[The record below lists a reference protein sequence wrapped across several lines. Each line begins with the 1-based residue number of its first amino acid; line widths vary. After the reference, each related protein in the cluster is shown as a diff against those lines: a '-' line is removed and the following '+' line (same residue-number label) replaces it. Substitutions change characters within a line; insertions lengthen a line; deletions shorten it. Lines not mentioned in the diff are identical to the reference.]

1 MIDDDKD
8 EIDVVLFN
16 TSTTINKLEVL
27 EQLEELKGA
36 LQNKGLTKKE
46 INNIIRTQ
54 YKAIKNFYKNI

>member
-16 TSTTINKLEVL
+16 TSTIINKLEVL
-27 EQLEELKGA
+27 EQLEALKGA

-54 YKAIKNFYKNI
+54 YKAIKNFCKNI

>member
-16 TSTTINKLEVL
+16 TSITINKLEVL
-27 EQLEELKGA
+27 EKLEELKGA

-54 YKAIKNFYKNI
+54 YKAIINFYKNI

>member
-27 EQLEELKGA
+27 EKLEELKGA

-54 YKAIKNFYKNI
+54 YKAIINFYKNI

>member
-27 EQLEELKGA
+27 QQLEELKGA

-54 YKAIKNFYKNI
+54 YKAIINFYKNI